1 MGDLA
6 AFFREKHKQTQQ
18 WKKERQKILEEWQ
31 KVLHDLFQQLRE
43 WLRPAE
49 EEGLQIRTST
59 MEVHEEL
66 LGTYKVP
73 ALELSFGTIRV
84 RIVPRAR
91 LIVGGAGRVEI
102 ESSRGNVALV
112 RTQPDSEWFL
122 SYEGRLIPLTQGT
135 FTDLIQELFA

>member
-6 AFFREKHKQTQQ
+6 AFFREKHRQTQR
-18 WKKERQKILEEWQ
+18 WKEEREKILKEWQ
-31 KVLHDLFQQLRE
+31 GALKDLFQQLME

-49 EEGLQIRTST
+49 EAGLQIRTST
-59 MEVHEEL
+59 LKIHEEL
-66 LGTYKVP
+66 LGTYEAP
-73 ALELSFGTIRV
+73 SLELVFGSIRV
-84 RIVPRAR
+84 RIAPRAR
-91 LIVGGAGRVEI
+91 LVVGGAGRVEI

-135 FTDLIQELFA
+135 FIDLIQELFA